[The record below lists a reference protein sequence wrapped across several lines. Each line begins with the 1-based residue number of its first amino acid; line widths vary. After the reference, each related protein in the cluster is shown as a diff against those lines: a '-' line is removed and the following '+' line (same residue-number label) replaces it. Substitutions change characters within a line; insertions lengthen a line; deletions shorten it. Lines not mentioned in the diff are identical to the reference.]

1 MAPGHGFEPRLDD
14 PESPVL
20 PLDDPGM
27 SFNNNFI
34 LALAKSTSI
43 NSLISFYNFLLKIE
57 IKSFYIR
64 NFRSNIDRV
73 FIIKGRRLL

>member
-34 LALAKSTSI
+34 LALKIPRSI
-43 NSLISFYNFLLKIE
+43 IFYKKLHKKDAL
-57 IKSFYIR
+57 S
-64 NFRSNIDRV
+64 V
-73 FIIKGRRLL
+73 FFMAH